1 MGEGLPVDENSL
13 GYYNYEEARKSKI
26 DGIEKEFYNE
36 WKYQQEIKRLQKA
49 TIIWWN
55 KNI

>member
-1 MGEGLPVDENSL
+1 MGEDLPVDKNSL
-13 GYYNYEEARKSKI
+13 GYYNDEEMRKSKM
-26 DGIEKEFYNE
+26 DGIEKELTNE

-49 TIIWWN
+49 TNIWWN

>member
-36 WKYQQEIKRLQKA
+36 WKYQQEIKRLQKV
-49 TIIWWN
+49 TNIWWN